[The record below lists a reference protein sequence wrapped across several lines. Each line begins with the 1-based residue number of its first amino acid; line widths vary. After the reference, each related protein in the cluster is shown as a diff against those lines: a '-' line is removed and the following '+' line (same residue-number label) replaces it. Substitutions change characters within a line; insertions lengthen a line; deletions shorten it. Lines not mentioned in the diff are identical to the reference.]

1 MTKQFIVVKTKCKG
15 VELTIRRWFE
25 PNREEFLIDDNFARL
40 NKFKTK
46 QDFIKVMLKDVQG
59 IDYQA
64 DNDVWVEFDEHAQK
78 VNRVSVSKIKD
89 RSV

>member
-1 MTKQFIVVKTKCKG
+1 MTKQFIVVKTKYKDT
-15 VELTIRRWFE
+15 ELTIRRWFE
-25 PNREEFLIDDNFARL
+25 PNREEFLIDNNFARL
-40 NKFKTK
+40 NNFKTK

-64 DNDVWVEFDEHAQK
+64 DNDVWVEFDEHAYK
-78 VNRVSVSKIKD
+78 VISISVSKIKD